1 MELIGGVHFDR
12 SHCIIGVMCLSTLLQ
27 IYIYTYKGKTI
38 FCMELWPTPW
48 NGAAYV
54 VCFMFFLY
62 LGWDVVP
69 RMFGGGMLLLINI
82 LYTLYCTRCESIC

>member
-1 MELIGGVHFDR
+1 VFVH
-12 SHCIIGVMCLSTLLQ
+12 IIAD

-48 NGAAYV
+48 NRAACV